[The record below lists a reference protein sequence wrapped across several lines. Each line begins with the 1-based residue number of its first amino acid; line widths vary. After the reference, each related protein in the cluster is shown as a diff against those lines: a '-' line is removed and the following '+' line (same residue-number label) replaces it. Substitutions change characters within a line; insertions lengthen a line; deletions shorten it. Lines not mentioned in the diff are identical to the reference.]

1 MGLRDTS
8 VWKALSNL
16 PFVRNFTLPLG
27 AFCLVVGLNVLSNG
41 FDIAIYNTVQAMDAF
56 QHTFGDVCNPKGICH
71 ISTRNLSLLNS
82 IPYITYAA
90 ALWVASEIGERYG
103 RRVFYISMNIICL
116 VGIAISYTAKSYGQ
130 ILVGRSVVNMYTGM
144 EGWLIPLFI
153 SELVPPRVRG
163 AMVSTYVFGR
173 LIGSLIIVI
182 VAYATAPIPG
192 DDSWKI
198 PVAVLFSVPSLA
210 LLLTWFVPES
220 PRWLIRMEREDKA
233 ISVLKYL
240 NDSRP
245 GYDIDEDMGRMRFSL
260 EQNAE
265 GSGWKDLFRGHILRR
280 TSIAMIANFFALVS
294 GQAFANTYGTIFIK
308 SLNVYNPY
316 VFTIII
322 KVAGIVGALT
332 FALLVDHVG
341 RRFFYH
347 TLAPMAAVCM
357 TVIGSF
363 GAIHNPSKQAKLVIA
378 SMFPCYGFF
387 LLGSFAPLGTLI
399 PAKIPSPRLR
409 DKTAMAAF
417 TVQNLT
423 NFVTTFTVP
432 YLINAGYANLRAK
445 VGFIYGFLGL
455 AGSVWAFFYYP
466 ELKGRSLE
474 EIDLVF
480 IKNIPARHTRGEH
493 LKHLS

>member
-1 MGLRDTS
+1 M
-8 VWKALSNL
+8 N
-16 PFVRNFTLPLG
+16 
-27 AFCLVVGLNVLSNG
+27 
-41 FDIAIYNTVQAMDAF
+41 AF

-82 IPYITYAA
+82 IPYITYAS
-90 ALWVASEIGERYG
+90 ALWVASVIGERYG
-103 RRVFYISMNIICL
+103 RRVVYISMNIICL
-116 VGIAISYTAKSYGQ
+116 VGIAISYTSKSYGQ
-130 ILVGRSVVNMYTGM
+130 ILAGRSVVNIYTGM

-173 LIGSLIIVI
+173 LIGSLIIGI

-198 PVAVLFSVPSLA
+198 PVAVLFS
-210 LLLTWFVPES
+210 
-220 PRWLIRMEREDKA
+220 
-233 ISVLKYL
+233 YL
-240 NDSRP
+240 NDGHP
-245 GYDIDEDMGRMRFSL
+245 GYDIDEDMARMRVSL
-260 EQNAE
+260 ERNVE
-265 GSGWKDLFRGHILRR
+265 GSGWRDLFKGHNLRR
-280 TSIAMIANFFALVS
+280 TSIAMIANFFALAS

-322 KVAGIVGALT
+322 KVGGIVGALT

-347 TLAPMAAVCM
+347 TLAPMAAICM
-357 TVIGSF
+357 IVIGSV

-378 SMFPCYGFF
+378 SMFPCYGLF

-399 PAKIPSPRLR
+399 PAEIPSPRLR

-432 YLINAGYANLRAK
+432 YLTDAGYANLGAK
-445 VGFIYGFLGL
+445 IGFIYGALGL
-455 AGSVWAFFYYP
+455 AGCVWAFFYYP
-466 ELKGRSLE
+466 ELEGRSLE
-474 EIDLVF
+474 EIDLMF
-480 IKNIPARHTRGEH
+480 IENIPARHTRSKH
-493 LKHLS
+493 LKHLVSNFDFL